1 MNCNFYSD
9 HKSTLKRIDWSWQ
22 VLQFAI
28 YLLGCTSVIFV
39 LGLFFCTN
47 FESELDFFKTLGVF
61 LSFYPIVV
69 IGQIYRRYKQEM
81 KYYKETPKFTYKM
94 FKDWY
99 SLSPKRFIFD
109 NDVYGFHYMING
121 NPDYVNEVFRV
132 SSFSDKEWYRI
143 DSNYNYLVP
152 KTFLDYLR
160 FTVFVEFLFR
170 GLESKADKKR
180 KIEIQKRNNEELLT
194 VLNVVQSDIE
204 KVLRDSQDIL
214 NKETKKLER
223 CKNEL

>member
-47 FESELDFFKTLGVF
+47 FESEFDFFKTLSVF

-69 IGQIYRRYKQEM
+69 IGQIYRKYKQEM

-99 SLSPKRFIFD
+99 SLSPKRFVFD
-109 NDVYGFHYMING
+109 TNGFYYMVNG
-121 NPDYVNEVFRV
+121 NPDYRNKDLTVPTYFNSISE
-132 SSFSDKEWYRI
+132 
-143 DSNYNYLVP
+143 NYKFLTP
-152 KTFLDYLR
+152 KTFIDYIL
-160 FTVFVEFLFR
+160 FIVFVERMYLNKSNHFR
-170 GLESKADKKR
+170 KQEKNRQDR
-180 KIEIQKRNNEELLT
+180 KSNEELLV

-204 KVLRDSQDIL
+204 KVLRDSQGIL
-214 NKETKKLER
+214 NKEAEKLE
-223 CKNEL
+223 KVNM

>member
-9 HKSTLKRIDWSWQ
+9 YKSTLKRIDWSWQ

-47 FESELDFFKTLGVF
+47 FESELDFFKTLSVF

-69 IGQIYRRYKQEM
+69 IGQIYRKYKQEM

-99 SLSPKRFIFD
+99 SLSPKRFVFD
-109 NDVYGFHYMING
+109 TNGFYYMVNG
-121 NPDYVNEVFRV
+121 NPDYRNKDLTVPTYFN
-132 SSFSDKEWYRI
+132 SISA
-143 DSNYNYLVP
+143 NYKFLTP
-152 KTFLDYLR
+152 KTFIDYIR
-160 FTVFVEFLFR
+160 FIVFVERMYLNKSNRFR
-170 GLESKADKKR
+170 KQEKNRQDR
-180 KIEIQKRNNEELLT
+180 KSNEELLA

-204 KVLRDSQDIL
+204 KVLRDSQGIL
-214 NKETKKLER
+214 NKEAEKLE
-223 CKNEL
+223 KVNI

>member
-99 SLSPKRFIFD
+99 SLSPKRFVFD
-109 NDVYGFHYMING
+109 TNGFYYMVNG
-121 NPDYVNEVFRV
+121 NPDYRNKDLAVPTYFNSISE
-132 SSFSDKEWYRI
+132 
-143 DSNYNYLVP
+143 NYKFLTP
-152 KTFLDYLR
+152 KTFIDYIR
-160 FTVFVEFLFR
+160 FIVFVERIYLNKSNHFR
-170 GLESKADKKR
+170 KQEKNRQDR
-180 KIEIQKRNNEELLT
+180 KSNEELLA

-204 KVLRDSQDIL
+204 KVLRDSQGIL
-214 NKETKKLER
+214 NKEAEKLEKVR
-223 CKNEL
+223 YK

>member
-47 FESELDFFKTLGVF
+47 FESELDFFKTLSVF

-69 IGQIYRRYKQEM
+69 IGQIYRKYKQEM

-99 SLSPKRFIFD
+99 SLSPKRFVFD
-109 NDVYGFHYMING
+109 TNGFYYTVNG
-121 NPDYVNEVFRV
+121 NPDYRNKDLAVPTYFNSISE
-132 SSFSDKEWYRI
+132 
-143 DSNYNYLVP
+143 NYKFLTP
-152 KTFLDYLR
+152 KTFIDGSVRL
-160 FTVFVEFLFR
+160 V
-170 GLESKADKKR
+170 
-180 KIEIQKRNNEELLT
+180 
-194 VLNVVQSDIE
+194 
-204 KVLRDSQDIL
+204 
-214 NKETKKLER
+214 
-223 CKNEL
+223 C